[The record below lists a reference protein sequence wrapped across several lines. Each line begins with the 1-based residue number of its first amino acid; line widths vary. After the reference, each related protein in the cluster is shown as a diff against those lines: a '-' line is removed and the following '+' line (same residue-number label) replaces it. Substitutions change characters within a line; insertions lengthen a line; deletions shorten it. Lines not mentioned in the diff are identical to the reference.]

1 MLHAVAL
8 LIGFAGSQPVVEAD
22 LQDLLQAAL
31 HPDVHHG
38 QILSLV
44 VALPCKTGPV
54 NGSMADESTVETD
67 MGDRPL
73 HRLTASLNPSHI
85 R

>member
-1 MLHAVAL
+1 M
-8 LIGFAGSQPVVEAD
+8 IEAN

-31 HPDVHHG
+31 HPNVHHG

-44 VALPCKTGPV
+44 VALPCNTCPV
-54 NGSMADESTVETD
+54 NGSMADEPSMKTN

-73 HRLTASLNPSHI
+73 QPLLTASLKPSHI
-85 R
+85 RYS